1 MSKRESEW
9 TSRISMLAIFG
20 GVVLSIVGATHIGSA
35 QFIEAPGWTNLGIA
49 ELIAGIAITG
59 FSVHVNLNS

>member
-1 MSKRESEW
+1 
-9 TSRISMLAIFG
+9 MLAIFG